1 MKIINSSEITPDYYD
16 YIELEKIEVV
26 SQVLSE
32 VKEDWDKAV
41 MKYTKKFDNLDL
53 EHTIVSKKEIEEAYN
68 QVSQED
74 INILKEAAANIEFF
88 AK

>member
-32 VKEDWDKAV
+32 VKED
-41 MKYTKKFDNLDL
+41 
-53 EHTIVSKKEIEEAYN
+53 
-68 QVSQED
+68 
-74 INILKEAAANIEFF
+74 
-88 AK
+88 